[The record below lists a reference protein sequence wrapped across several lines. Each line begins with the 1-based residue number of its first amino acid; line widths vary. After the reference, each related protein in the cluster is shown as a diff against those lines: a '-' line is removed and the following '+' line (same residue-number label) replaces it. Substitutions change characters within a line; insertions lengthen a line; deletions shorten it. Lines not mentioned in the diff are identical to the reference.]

1 MRTFPLPL
9 FDLEGMTQF
18 LEAHSSSIHAVS
30 RRGTTRGCSPG
41 SVTFVTV
48 ISVPADAVRTCCT
61 DRLEIRLTTPPKR
74 GVSLLIG
81 RKIKVATIK
90 THGLRLFCVQELRG
104 SQIASV
110 SVALLVIMPWACT
123 YDDIGREF

>member
-74 GVSLLIG
+74 KGRLSAHRKENKSCHNKNTRAAFILRARIKREPDRISLCRAASDNALG
-81 RKIKVATIK
+81 MY
-90 THGLRLFCVQELRG
+90 LRRYR
-104 SQIASV
+104 
-110 SVALLVIMPWACT
+110 P
-123 YDDIGREF
+123 